1 MSFRGRLRVFFT
13 IIVIVPMIALAVVLL
28 RLAAQ
33 SETGKADA
41 GIATGVRTALAVYE
55 DAERDARAAL
65 QRVGQDPVVQAAVTT
80 DDRERVATRVGTLL
94 RQNAELASIAL
105 ADRGGN
111 EIVTVGKGV
120 APASLRLTRPGGGS
134 AGVLSV
140 SVTTPEEYVRE
151 VSRLTGLEVA
161 VLQGA
166 QPIAATVTGLDEAPP
181 LGSEEFESGGVDYR
195 VRRQEIPQ
203 PVGAPTGLV
212 VLDESSDL
220 TESISDSRLLIV
232 AILLAFLLLA
242 LATSVFV
249 SRALQGQIGE
259 FLSAAKRL
267 AKGDFEHPVPTHGSD
282 EFAALGN
289 EFNTMSDQLAAY
301 IAELE
306 RKRRELEDTIGA
318 SARRSRPVS
327 TGRAWWS

>member
-120 APASLRLTRPGGGS
+120 APASLRLTRPGRRVGGS
-134 AGVLSV
+134 PLCVGHD
-140 SVTTPEEYVRE
+140 
-151 VSRLTGLEVA
+151 SRGIRPRGPPPDRPRRCGAPGRRAHRRHRHGPRRGAAPGL
-161 VLQGA
+161 
-166 QPIAATVTGLDEAPP
+166 
-181 LGSEEFESGGVDYR
+181 GGVR
-195 VRRQEIPQ
+195 VRWDRLPG
-203 PVGAPTGLV
+203 PPPGDPTACGP
-212 VLDESSDL
+212 
-220 TESISDSRLLIV
+220 
-232 AILLAFLLLA
+232 AH
-242 LATSVFV
+242 
-249 SRALQGQIGE
+249 RARG
-259 FLSAAKRL
+259 
-267 AKGDFEHPVPTHGSD
+267 
-282 EFAALGN
+282 
-289 EFNTMSDQLAAY
+289 
-301 IAELE
+301 
-306 RKRRELEDTIGA
+306 
-318 SARRSRPVS
+318 ARRVVGPRPSRS
-327 TGRAWWS
+327 RTAAC